1 MLQSPRIQRR
11 RNRPRVPPVSATL
24 PIPPPLSNPARR
36 PRGAAIAL
44 IAYLAVLLLALAS
57 GLVWL
62 EDIAALLLATL
73 LLWPGLRG
81 RSIVAGVL
89 WATAALGILALSM
102 SGRGRLALDFMPV
115 MVNAALCH
123 LFARTLAKDRQPLI
137 ARLIAVLE
145 SPQRLELPRVENYA
159 RSLTLAWALLFGAQ
173 AALLTVLILCA
184 VPDGL
189 LAAFGVKPPVDVSGS
204 LWRWYLHLG
213 SYATVLGFLI
223 VEYAYRRWHL
233 RHIAHVSLPVFV
245 TRLVRRWPAL
255 VQSVVNDLS

>member
-1 MLQSPRIQRR
+1 MEIRAELEHAKRVHLVQDAELFHDRKIARQQRFADVKARMMILLELNTLPRRCSKAAAVDPDGPPPTTSTSQSKACSASLMRSSLQRRQANAMLQSPRIQRR

-123 LFARTLAKDRQPLI
+123 LFARTLAKGRQPLI
-137 ARLIAVLE
+137 ARLIAVSKVRSALNF
-145 SPQRLELPRVENYA
+145 RAWKITRV
-159 RSLTLAWALLFGAQ
+159 R
-173 AALLTVLILCA
+173 
-184 VPDGL
+184 
-189 LAAFGVKPPVDVSGS
+189 
-204 LWRWYLHLG
+204 
-213 SYATVLGFLI
+213 
-223 VEYAYRRWHL
+223 
-233 RHIAHVSLPVFV
+233 
-245 TRLVRRWPAL
+245 
-255 VQSVVNDLS
+255 